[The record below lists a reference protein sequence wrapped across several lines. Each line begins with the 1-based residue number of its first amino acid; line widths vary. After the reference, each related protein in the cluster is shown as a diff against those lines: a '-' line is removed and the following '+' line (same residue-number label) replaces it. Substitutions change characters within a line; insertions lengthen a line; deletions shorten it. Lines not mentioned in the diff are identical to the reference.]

1 MMKTKVAVLFG
12 GRSVEHEVSIIS
24 GLQAYAALDRSKYD
38 PLVLYIGK
46 DGGFYTGEGMD
57 DVAFYRGLPA
67 CLKQVTRVLP
77 VPGEKGVDLVR
88 YPMKKF
94 GNNVV
99 ATFEVALPVVHGTNV
114 EDGTLMGFLDMLGV
128 PYASCD
134 VTSSALGMDKF
145 LMKAVLKQAGIPVLD
160 AIELDAK
167 SYAADTEAVMDDV
180 EKAMTYPVIVK
191 PVNLGSSVG
200 ISKAGDRRKLRA
212 ALDLAFDF
220 STLVLVEQA
229 VQPLREINCAVLGD
243 RDDAIASACEEPFG
257 NDEIL
262 SFGDKYLSGGKGAKG
277 GDKLSGAKA
286 GGAKS
291 AGMSS
296 LKRRCPADIPA
307 DMTASVQELAVK
319 TFKALGCMGVSR
331 IDFLMNADTKELW
344 VNEINTIPGSL
355 AFYLWEET
363 GVSFSELLDRMISL
377 AFKRQRTKESLTF
390 TYDTNILANVSL
402 GTPSGKA

>member
-24 GLQAYAALDRSKYD
+24 GLQAYAALDRNKYE

-46 DGGFYTGEGMD
+46 DGAFYTGEGMD
-57 DVAFYRGLPA
+57 TVEFYRGLPA
-67 CLKQVTRVLP
+67 ALKEATRVLP
-77 VPGEKGVDLVR
+77 VPGAKGVDLVR

-94 GNNVV
+94 GNNIV
-99 ATFEVALPVVHGTNV
+99 ASFEVALPVVHGTNV
-114 EDGTLMGFLDMLGV
+114 EDGTLMGFLEMLGV

-134 VTSSALGMDKF
+134 VTSSALGMDKYV
-145 LMKAVLKQAGIPVLD
+145 MKAVLRQAGLPVLD
-160 AIELDAK
+160 ATLLDAK
-167 SYAADTEAVMDDV
+167 SYAADMDAVMDTV
-180 EKAMTYPVIVK
+180 ESAVAYPVIVK

-200 ISKAGDRRKLRA
+200 ISKAGDRQKLRA

-220 STLVLVEQA
+220 SSLVLVEQA
-229 VQPLREINCAVLGD
+229 IEPLREINCAVLGD
-243 RDDAIASACEEPFG
+243 REDAIPSACEEPFG

-262 SFGDKYLSGGKGAKG
+262 SFGDKYLSGGKSGKTGA
-277 GDKLSGAKA
+277 AKT

-291 AGMSS
+291 GGMSS

-307 DMTASVQELAVK
+307 DMTQTVQELAVK

-344 VNEINTIPGSL
+344 INEINTIPGSL

-363 GVSFSELLDRMISL
+363 GVSFSELLDRMIAL
-377 AFKRQRTKESLTF
+377 AFKRERVKDALTF
-390 TYDTNILANVSL
+390 TYDTNILAGVSL

>member
-24 GLQAYAALDRSKYD
+24 GLQAYAALDREKYD

-46 DGGFYTGEGMD
+46 NGAFYTGTGMD
-57 DVAFYRGLPA
+57 TVEFYRGLPKVLETA
-67 CLKQVTRVLP
+67 TRVLP
-77 VPGEKGVDLVR
+77 VPSGKGVDLVR

-94 GNNVV
+94 GNNIV
-99 ATFEVALPVVHGTNV
+99 ASFEVALPVVHGTNV
-114 EDGTLMGFLDMLGV
+114 EDGTLMGFLEMLGV

-134 VTSSALGMDKF
+134 VTSSALGMDKYV
-145 LMKAVLKQAGIPVLD
+145 MKAVLRQAGLPVLD
-160 AIELDAK
+160 AVLLDAK
-167 SYAADTEAVMDDV
+167 TYAADMDAVLDRV
-180 EKAMTYPVIVK
+180 ESTVAYPVIVK

-200 ISKAGDRRKLRA
+200 ISKAGDRQKLRA

-220 STLVLVEQA
+220 SSRVLVEQA

-243 RDDAIASACEEPFG
+243 SDDAIPSACEEPFG

-262 SFGDKYLSGGKGAKG
+262 SFGDKYLSGGKTGGKTGA
-277 GDKLSGAKA
+277 AKT

-291 AGMSS
+291 GGMSS
-296 LKRRCPADIPA
+296 LKRRCPADIPV
-307 DMTASVQELAVK
+307 DMTKTVQELAVK
-319 TFKALGCMGVSR
+319 TFKALGCTGVSR
-331 IDFLMNADTKELW
+331 IDFLMNAQTGELW

-363 GVSFSELLDRMISL
+363 GVSFAELLDRMIAL
-377 AFKRQRTKESLTF
+377 AFKRERVKDSLTF
-390 TYDTNILANVSL
+390 TYETNILAGVSL
-402 GTPSGKA
+402 NTSGKA

>member
-24 GLQAYAALDRSKYD
+24 GLQAFAALNRDKYD
-38 PLVLYIGK
+38 PIVLYISK
-46 DGGFYTGEGMD
+46 DGAFYTGEGMNT
-57 DVAFYRGLPA
+57 VEFYRGLPSA
-67 CLKQVTRVLP
+67 LKQATRVLP
-77 VPGEKGVDLVR
+77 VPSEKGVELVR

-99 ATFEVALPVVHGTNV
+99 AEFEVALPVVHGTNV

-160 AIELDAK
+160 AVEIDAK
-167 SYAADTEAVMDDV
+167 TYAADADAVMDEI
-180 EKAMTYPVIVK
+180 EKTVGYPMIVK

-200 ISKAGDRRKLRA
+200 ISKAADRRKLRA
-212 ALDLAFDF
+212 SLDLAFDF
-220 STLVLVEQA
+220 SPLVLAEKAVE
-229 VQPLREINCAVLGD
+229 PLREINCAVLGD
-243 RDDAIASACEEPFG
+243 RDEAIASACEEPFG

-262 SFGDKYLSGGKGAKG
+262 SFGDKYLSGGKGGAKG
-277 GDKLSGAKA
+277 GAKT

-307 DMTASVQELAVK
+307 DMTASVQEMAVK

-363 GVSFSELLDRMISL
+363 GIGFSELLDRMIGL
-377 AFKRQRTKESLTF
+377 AFKRQRTKDSLTF
-390 TYDTNILANVSL
+390 TYETNILAGVSL
-402 GTPSGKA
+402 GKAGGAKG